1 MDPTDLAIEYARQI
15 LDLVE
20 AAQTRF
26 LATMARNILTTGGS
40 PWYDTT
46 QFAYWSAL
54 RAHLAR
60 QLGDDWEAVLARAQR
75 VLDQARDAGQG
86 QAEQDLTDLYANR
99 PREWIPPQQTL
110 AALGGVAAD
119 TLTALTAIP
128 AVILRDADDV
138 YRSALTTPVATTVA
152 GATTT
157 RQALRD
163 ALTDFAARGVTGFT
177 DRAGRNWTLDAYTEM
192 AVRTGTLNA
201 HRWGYEQT
209 ITAAGEDLVM
219 VTGHGYTC
227 PLCAPWQ
234 GTVLSLTGAHPRGWH
249 TLPSA
254 TAPDATV
261 RVYVSATI
269 AAAKDSTTRTAGT
282 VKRSTCPAL
291 PRPPPR
297 HPHGTATRKPT
308 RLPSINAPSSAKSA
322 SRSASKQSRSPPTGS
337 TRRRSKP
344 STRRE
349 RRYADSS
356 PITRSSA
363 ASPNASRSA
372 SKAVTGGHPEPRN
385 KDPPGSRSPGVTR
398 EHQHQ
403 HRRRRCR

>member
-20 AAQTRF
+20 AVQTRF
-26 LATMARNILTTGGS
+26 LATMARNILTTRGS
-40 PWYDTT
+40 PRYDTT

-60 QLGDDWEAVLARAQR
+60 QLGDDWETVLAHAQW
-75 VLDQARDAGQG
+75 VLDQARAAGQG

-99 PREWIPPQQTL
+99 TGEWVPPQQTL
-110 AALGGVAAD
+110 TALGAIAAD

-138 YRSALTTPVATTVA
+138 YRNAITTPVTTTVA

-157 RQALRD
+157 KQALRD
-163 ALTDFAARGVTGFT
+163 ALTDFAARGITGFT

-192 AVRTGTLNA
+192 AIRTGTLNA

-209 ITAAGEDLVM
+209 LTAAGEDLVM

-254 TAPDATV
+254 TNPNATV

-269 AAAKDSTTRTAGT
+269 DHARSQGLHHPNCGHSEALYLPGASTPATTTAPRDGDQET
-282 VKRSTCPAL
+282 YEASQHQRALEREIRKQKRIQAVTL
-291 PRPPPR
+291 PTDREHQKAQQAINQAQTEIRRLVAEHPKLRRKPKREQIRKPSGYRRPPRTPKQ
-297 HPHGTATRKPT
+297 GPT
-308 RLPSINAPSSAKSA
+308 RV
-322 SRSASKQSRSPPTGS
+322 T
-337 TRRRSKP
+337 
-344 STRRE
+344 
-349 RRYADSS
+349 
-356 PITRSSA
+356 ITRSD
-363 ASPNASRSA
+363 
-372 SKAVTGGHPEPRN
+372 T
-385 KDPPGSRSPGVTR
+385 
-398 EHQHQ
+398 
-403 HRRRRCR
+403 

>member
-1 MDPTDLAIEYARQI
+1 VDPTDLAIEYALQI

-20 AAQTRF
+20 AVQTWF
-26 LATMARNILTTGGS
+26 LATMARSILTTGGS
-40 PWYDTT
+40 PWHDTT

-54 RAHLAR
+54 RARLAQ
-60 QLGDDWEAVLARAQR
+60 QLGEDWETVLAHAQW
-75 VLDQARDAGQG
+75 VLDQARAAGQG
-86 QAEQDLTDLYANR
+86 QAEQDLADLYANR
-99 PREWIPPQQTL
+99 PGEWARPQQTL

-128 AVILRDADDV
+128 AIILRDADDV
-138 YRSALTTPVATTVA
+138 YRAALATPVATTVA

-177 DRAGRNWTLDAYTEM
+177 DRAGRDWTLDAYTEM

-209 ITAAGEDLVM
+209 LTAAGEDLVM

-234 GTVLSLTGAHPRGWH
+234 GTVLSLTGAHQRGWH

-254 TAPDATV
+254 TDPGATV

-269 AAAKDSTTRTAGT
+269 DHARSQGLHHPNCGHSEALYLPGASTPATTAAPKDGDQKSYEASQHQRALEREIRRQ
-282 VKRSTCPAL
+282 KRIQAVTLPADRAHEEARQAINQARAEL
-291 PRPPPR
+291 RRLVAEHPKLRRKPEREQIRKPSGYRRPPRTPKQGPPR
-297 HPHGTATRKPT
+297 
-308 RLPSINAPSSAKSA
+308 
-322 SRSASKQSRSPPTGS
+322 
-337 TRRRSKP
+337 
-344 STRRE
+344 
-349 RRYADSS
+349 
-356 PITRSSA
+356 
-363 ASPNASRSA
+363 
-372 SKAVTGGHPEPRN
+372 VT
-385 KDPPGSRSPGVTR
+385 D
-398 EHQHQ
+398 HQE
-403 HRRRRCR
+403 